1 MKDLERIS
9 IYESDNYTNVYCNT
23 YDMCYTYETD
33 NVYFYLSKFYS
44 IVDIDNI
51 TYLTVKNT
59 FSAGWTSPNIVFWKD
74 YDSYTV
80 LDVLPQDNSYSTV
93 KIPLSKLITCDG
105 YKSCFNNYQRV
116 LNTTEGEE
124 CIYG

>member
-1 MKDLERIS
+1 MKDLKRIRFNKTK
-9 IYESDNYTNVYCNT
+9 NYTNVYCNT
-23 YDMCYTYETD
+23 FKMCYTYETD
-33 NVYFYLSKFYS
+33 NVYVYLSKFYS
-44 IVDIDNI
+44 IVEIDDI

-59 FSAGWTSPNIVFWKD
+59 FSAGWTSSNIVFWKD

-105 YKSCFNNYQRV
+105 Y
-116 LNTTEGEE
+116 
-124 CIYG
+124 

>member
-1 MKDLERIS
+1 MKDLKRIS
-9 IYESDNYTNVYCNT
+9 IKETKNYTKVYCNT
-23 YDMCYTYETD
+23 FKMCYTYETD
-33 NVYFYLSKFYS
+33 NVYVYLSKFYS

-59 FSAGWTSPNIVFWKD
+59 FSAGWTSP
-74 YDSYTV
+74 
-80 LDVLPQDNSYSTV
+80 
-93 KIPLSKLITCDG
+93 
-105 YKSCFNNYQRV
+105 KSCFNNYQRV